1 MNQLEDMRILVEV
14 MDQGGFSA
22 AARRLGLT
30 TQLVSRRVMRLEER
44 LGVQLLTRTT
54 RRLTPT
60 DLGRDY
66 VERSRR
72 ILAEV
77 EEAELAL
84 SSHLVEPR
92 GRLRVSAPLSFG
104 LSHLASIVHRFS
116 ALHPKVELDLDF
128 SDRPV
133 DIVAEGF
140 DMAVRIGLLPDS
152 SLIARKLA
160 DVRFTVVAS
169 PDYLARRGEPVELD
183 DLRSHDCLMFKHSHG
198 AAWFF
203 RVNGVDQTLNVSGPL
218 RANNGDILRDA
229 AIAGLGITQLPDFLT
244 APAISDGRLV
254 SLMGKLLPPGGAVYA
269 VRPAHRQQS
278 LPVRAFTDYLIA
290 ALK

>member
-30 TQLVSRRVMRLEER
+30 PQLVSRRVMRLEER

>member
-1 MNQLEDMRILVEV
+1 MSQLEDMRILLEV

-92 GRLRVSAPLSFG
+92 GRLRVSAPVSFG

-116 ALHPKVELDLDF
+116 ALHPKVELDLDL

-140 DMAVRIGLLPDS
+140 DMAVRIGRLPDS

-183 DLRSHDCLMFKHSHG
+183 DLRSHDCLMFKHSRG
-198 AAWFF
+198 EVWFF
-203 RVNGVDQTLNVSGPL
+203 RVDGVDQTLNVSGPL

-254 SLMGKLLPPGGAVYA
+254 SLMGRLLPPGGAVYA
-269 VRPAHRQQS
+269 VHAAHRQRS